1 MPPAVRRAGV
11 ALAALVPS
19 RRAVGLA
26 ISAGGFA
33 AALHMLWQHGA
44 WAADP
49 RVDAAWAAGLMA
61 ALATALG
68 TLPVLLTRK
77 TSDQMNDGAGVMLAA
92 SSFSLIVPALAA
104 AQAQGIARGPAALLV
119 GVGILAG
126 AAALLGLDRWLPHE
140 HFIKGAE
147 GGSPRHQRRL
157 RRAWLFV
164 FAITLHNLPEGLA
177 IGVSYGAGDPVRAGT
192 LAAGIA
198 IQDVP
203 EGLVIAVALLAA
215 GYRRG
220 WAVALGAASGIVEPL
235 AAVAGAA
242 LVTASTA
249 LLPWGLALAA
259 GAMLFVVSHEIIP
272 ETHRRG
278 HERWATCG
286 LLLGFVLM
294 MGLDTALG

>member
-1 MPPAVRRAGV
+1 
-11 ALAALVPS
+11 
-19 RRAVGLA
+19 
-26 ISAGGFA
+26 
-33 AALHMLWQHGA
+33 
-44 WAADP
+44 
-49 RVDAAWAAGLMA
+49 
-61 ALATALG
+61 
-68 TLPVLLTRK
+68 
-77 TSDQMNDGAGVMLAA
+77 
-92 SSFSLIVPALAA
+92 
-104 AQAQGIARGPAALLV
+104 
-119 GVGILAG
+119 
-126 AAALLGLDRWLPHE
+126 
-140 HFIKGAE
+140 
-147 GGSPRHQRRL
+147 
-157 RRAWLFV
+157 
-164 FAITLHNLPEGLA
+164 
-177 IGVSYGAGDPVRAGT
+177 
-192 LAAGIA
+192 
-198 IQDVP
+198 
-203 EGLVIAVALLAA
+203 LLAA